1 MNLIYFDLAFLVI
14 CCILVAIFL
23 YKNKKR
29 VKVESKIFLLYRSKF
44 GIKFIDWFSKK
55 FSRALHVI
63 SYFSITFGFLAMFAA
78 FYLFAKST
86 ELMATMA
93 VVPNIPPLM
102 PLVPYTPQI
111 FNLPLPPFY
120 FVYWLI
126 IILIVAV
133 THEFSHG
140 IFARLYK
147 LKIKATGF
155 GFLGPFLAA
164 FVEPDEKQLQKSKPK
179 KQLAILSS
187 GTFSNFIFAIIFLLV
202 IQLFFFACYDKMGV
216 AGYGF
221 AQKQI
226 NLSSVEQINNY
237 SLSGFL
243 NLSDDKIKNITDM
256 VEIKA
261 DNETYYIG
269 PMDLTLFNELK
280 QVVKKDVKTII
291 VYEDSPALRANLSG
305 AIVYLGEY
313 KIDSPEDLH
322 NAIITYK
329 PNDTITIQTTEKN
342 VSVTLDKNP
351 LNESRP
357 YLGIGFPQIS
367 GFSSYI
373 SKISSPFFSPFS
385 YASPKFNP
393 EVLTF
398 IRDLLFW
405 LIIICFSVAIINMLP
420 IGILDGGRFLYVTAL
435 WVTKSEKAAEI
446 IFKIAS
452 FLVILL
458 LVAMMVIWFMRV
470 F

>member
-1 MNLIYFDLAFLVI
+1 
-14 CCILVAIFL
+14 
-23 YKNKKR
+23 
-29 VKVESKIFLLYRSKF
+29 
-44 GIKFIDWFSKK
+44 
-55 FSRALHVI
+55 
-63 SYFSITFGFLAMFAA
+63 
-78 FYLFAKST
+78 
-86 ELMATMA
+86 
-93 VVPNIPPLM
+93 
-102 PLVPYTPQI
+102 VPYTPQI

-202 IQLFFFACYDKMGV
+202 IQLFFFACYDKIGV

-226 NLSSVEQINNY
+226 NLSSVEQVGNY
-237 SLSGFL
+237 SLSGFV

-280 QVVKKDVKTII
+280 QVVKKDVKTIV

-305 AIVYLGEY
+305 AIVQLGEY

-322 NAIITYK
+322 NAIITYN

-342 VSVTLDKNP
+342 VSITLGKNP

-367 GFSSYI
+367 GFSSSI

-393 EVLTF
+393 ELLTF

-405 LIIICFSVAIINMLP
+405 LIIICLSVAIINMLP

-435 WVTKSEKAAEI
+435 WITKSEKAAEI

-458 LVAMMVIWFMRV
+458 LVVMMVIWFMRV